1 MLLKKMQPLTF
12 DGNNHVSLKVTN
24 CSDELRWSEDVN
36 RGHEVVVLLLV
47 GGWNPL
53 YPTNAVGEVLRE
65 WAGEVPALLAASLS
79 SRAESDLESCVG
91 DDGRE

>member
-1 MLLKKMQPLTF
+1 MGGPPPPPCWGAP
-12 DGNNHVSLKVTN
+12 DGP
-24 CSDELRWSEDVN
+24 
-36 RGHEVVVLLLV
+36 
-47 GGWNPL
+47 PL

-91 DDGRE
+91 DDGREKFCGVGVSMGIGPGPSGRGI